1 LISLWSYKEQNIKK
15 KFEDKT
21 MRRTDKEI
29 NDMETLES
37 ILKKADHC
45 VVALSDNNTPY
56 MVPMNFGF
64 KDQKLYLHSSPEG
77 RKIEILKLNNK
88 VSFGVE
94 IKTKL
99 VKNEKACNWGM
110 EYMSVIGEG
119 YAYFI
124 EDYEKKIEALNI
136 IMSKYSDNRTN
147 TFEYSKTAI
156 NNVSL
161 IKVEVTELR
170 GKISGYK

>member
-1 LISLWSYKEQNIKK
+1 MNNTKI
-15 KFEDKT
+15 EDQM

-29 NDMETLES
+29 RDMDAIEL
-37 ILKKADHC
+37 ILREADYC
-45 VVALSDNNTPY
+45 VIAISYNNSPY

-64 KDQKLYLHSSPEG
+64 EDNNLYLHSSKEG
-77 RKIEILKLNNK
+77 RKIEILKTNNK
-88 VSFGVE
+88 VSFGVQ

-99 VKNEKACNWGM
+99 IKNKKACNWGM
-110 EYMSVIGEG
+110 DYMSVIGNG

-124 EDYEKKIEALNI
+124 EDNNEKIEALNI
-136 IMSKYSDNRTN
+136 IMSKYSDNKAD
-147 TFEYSKTAI
+147 TFEYSETDL

-161 IKVEVTELR
+161 IKVEVHELK